1 MDPCFRTS
9 ACTHLL
15 ESSQGLG
22 ATTQR
27 NDSFSPGRTREMRSS
42 SRNQVFDLESDF
54 RLEKMCACPSA
65 KAGTHTADSID
76 QGTLADVFRITE
88 PCGYGFPLSRER
100 RWRDNFVSRR
110 TSFKLHAPALLE
122 PDRGQVLEPVL

>member
-1 MDPCFRTS
+1 MGPCVRTS

-65 KAGTHTADSID
+65 FAGTTERSAWGRQGDLSAVARTAFDGDSNSSHHA
-76 QGTLADVFRITE
+76 LAVVGSAFERCRLRITE
-88 PCGYGFPLSRER
+88 SS
-100 RWRDNFVSRR
+100 NS
-110 TSFKLHAPALLE
+110 
-122 PDRGQVLEPVL
+122 

>member
-1 MDPCFRTS
+1 MGPCVRTS

-54 RLEKMCACPSA
+54 RLEKMCAWTSA
-65 KAGTHTADSID
+65 FAGTTKRSKKIVVSPNHIVLYQSVEKALAAD
-76 QGTLADVFRITE
+76 
-88 PCGYGFPLSRER
+88 
-100 RWRDNFVSRR
+100 WR
-110 TSFKLHAPALLE
+110 
-122 PDRGQVLEPVL
+122 G